1 MSTNKIIHLA
11 ITEEEVEALNNMAS
25 SLHELGLDSVGE
37 SALVAKVWDKIS
49 NAYYNG

>member
-1 MSTNKIIHLA
+1 MSTNKIIHFS

-37 SALVAKVWDKIS
+37 SGLVAKVWDKIS
-49 NAYYNG
+49 DAYYNG